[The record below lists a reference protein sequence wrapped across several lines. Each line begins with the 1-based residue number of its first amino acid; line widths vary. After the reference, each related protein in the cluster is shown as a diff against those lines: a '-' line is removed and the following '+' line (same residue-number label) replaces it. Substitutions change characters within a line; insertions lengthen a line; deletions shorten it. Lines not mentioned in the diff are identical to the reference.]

1 VSDEL
6 DLVARM
12 RRGDERAFHQFFD
25 VYASRLGAFVAR
37 RSSLD
42 VAAIEDVVQMTLINA
57 IRGLAT
63 FRGESAL
70 FTWLC
75 QICRNVLADVRR
87 KTAARPKTQSLDE
100 LAEER
105 PLAAIVELTDFR
117 DPLDE
122 CETDSTRGAVRRVI
136 NKLPARYARVLELR
150 FGDELTVPEISRALQ
165 MTEDG
170 AESLLTR
177 ARQAFR
183 AAWSEQL
190 EGEGAAATSGA
201 GDRP

>member
-1 VSDEL
+1 
-6 DLVARM
+6 
-12 RRGDERAFHQFFD
+12 
-25 VYASRLGAFVAR
+25 
-37 RSSLD
+37 
-42 VAAIEDVVQMTLINA
+42 MTLINA

-63 FRGESAL
+63 FRGGSAL

-87 KTAARPKTQSLDE
+87 KSARQPKTQSLDE

-105 PLAAIVELTDFR
+105 PLAAVIELTDFR

-122 CETDSTRGAVRRVI
+122 CEADSTRGAVRRVI
-136 NKLPARYARVLELR
+136 NNLPTRYARILELR
-150 FGDELTVPEISRALQ
+150 FGDELTVPEISRSLQ
-165 MTEDG
+165 MTEDA

-183 AAWSEQL
+183 AAWSEHL
-190 EGEGAAATSGA
+190 ESEGAAATTGA
-201 GDRP
+201 GGTR

>member
-1 VSDEL
+1 MSDEL

-25 VYASRLGAFVAR
+25 AYASRLGAFVSR

-42 VAAIEDVVQMTLINA
+42 AAGIEEVVQMTLINA

-63 FRGESAL
+63 FRGGSAL

-87 KTAARPKTQSLDE
+87 KTAARPRTQSLDE
-100 LAEER
+100 MAEEGS
-105 PLAAIVELTDFR
+105 LAAIIELTDFR

-122 CETDSTRGAVRRVI
+122 CEADSTRGAVRRVI
-136 NKLPARYARVLELR
+136 NKLPGRYARILELR
-150 FGDELTVPEISRALQ
+150 FGDELTVPEISRTLN
-165 MTEDG
+165 MTEDA

-183 AAWSEQL
+183 AAWL
-190 EGEGAAATSGA
+190 EHFGREGAAA
-201 GDRP
+201 RPGTGSAP